1 MLRIFENY
9 QRQLWPVI
17 AALARRGFAVPPD
30 EARDLI
36 QDFYVDEWQ
45 RFSEN
50 YDPARGS
57 FERYLFGA
65 FFQFARRRIAR
76 DYSQKK
82 RMTELST
89 IVNLSD
95 GAPPLEEVL
104 DENAR
109 ANQMREALAQ
119 LQSHHREALESFLQD
134 SSANERTVARQMGIT
149 RYRLRETLTDAVG
162 RLATQLHS
170 LEPKN
175 DIEQNVADALWRDG
189 LDARETADLLGV
201 LVSDVHVIRKRIVN
215 HLLSALHTSTRKTS
229 RSENMFRADLNSN
242 RDPLG
247 LLKRVL
253 SSRDPQLLQQLRI
266 RAGEV
271 VAALDA
277 DDEDFTDAEGE
288 VLAEDLQWLAQV
300 YDVLGSDDDAEMD
313 TEEAEIEA
321 VIDDIHGQ
329 QEREIVQAFNM
340 LTTYLPHHLSDWG
353 KWFGELR
360 EVDHDTRLSLSRRWS
375 ELGAG
380 DSIEQLTRYGLT
392 PATFFEATIGLQL
405 LLERCIADS
414 TAGISSVV
422 LLEFGSGVAQRPT
435 DPRYVT
441 VSRDQ
446 LLAQMRSSPDCPPR
460 ADKPLLQWTC
470 SAAAFRRRLFEGF
483 QVFGSTGSVLAV
495 ILDPANRSGDLLYRW
510 SYNSSRRSTARAP
523 TYQLPEM

>member
-1 MLRIFENY
+1 MPRTFENH
-9 QRQLWPVI
+9 QRHLWPVI

-45 RFSEN
+45 RFSQN
-50 YDPARGS
+50 YDPERGS

-82 RMTELST
+82 RMTELSS

-95 GAPPLEEVL
+95 GAPPVEEVL
-104 DENAR
+104 DENTR
-109 ANQMREALAQ
+109 ANQMREALAK
-119 LQSHHREALESFLQD
+119 LESHHREALESFLQD
-134 SSANERTVARQMGIT
+134 SSANERNVARQMGIT

-175 DIEQNVADALWRDG
+175 DTEQHVADALWRDG

-253 SSRDPQLLQQLRI
+253 STRDPELLQQLRI

-300 YDVLGSDDDAEMD
+300 YDALGSDDGEEMD

-321 VIDDIHGQ
+321 AIDEIHGQ
-329 QEREIVQAFNM
+329 QEREIAQAFQV

-353 KWFGELR
+353 RWFGELR
-360 EVDHDTRLSLSRRWS
+360 EVSHATRLSLSRRWS
-375 ELGAG
+375 ELGA
-380 DSIEQLTRYGLT
+380 
-392 PATFFEATIGLQL
+392 
-405 LLERCIADS
+405 ADS
-414 TAGISSVV
+414 
-422 LLEFGSGVAQRPT
+422 
-435 DPRYVT
+435 
-441 VSRDQ
+441 
-446 LLAQMRSSPDCPPR
+446 
-460 ADKPLLQWTC
+460 
-470 SAAAFRRRLFEGF
+470 
-483 QVFGSTGSVLAV
+483 
-495 ILDPANRSGDLLYRW
+495 
-510 SYNSSRRSTARAP
+510 
-523 TYQLPEM
+523 